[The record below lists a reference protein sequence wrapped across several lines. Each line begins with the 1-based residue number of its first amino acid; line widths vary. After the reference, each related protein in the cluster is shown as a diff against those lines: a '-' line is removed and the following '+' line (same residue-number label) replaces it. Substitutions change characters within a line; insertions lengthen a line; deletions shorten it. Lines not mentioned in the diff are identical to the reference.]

1 MTVKEVSRL
10 CGVSVRTLH
19 YYDEIGLLRPE
30 SLSGAGY
37 RIYGEGELILL
48 QQILFFRELGFSL
61 KEIRAIMQ
69 NPSFDAKEALE
80 KQRTLLE
87 MKRER
92 ISGLIRLVDQTLK
105 GEQPMS
111 FREFDQSKI
120 EEARMQYA
128 AEAKERWGNT
138 PAYAQS
144 EQKTKGYTKEDWNR
158 IQAEAAELF
167 KGLAAHMEQGP
178 CAPEAQALIGQWQAH
193 ITRYYYDCTDEIL
206 AGLGQ
211 MYRADS
217 RFAENIDQY
226 GRGLADF
233 MSDAIAHYTK
243 NKTQ

>member
-30 SLSGAGY
+30 RLSGAGY
-37 RIYGEGELILL
+37 RVYGEGELLLL

-105 GEQPMS
+105 GEQLMS
-111 FREFDQSKI
+111 FKEFDQSKI
-120 EEARMQYA
+120 ERARAQYA
-128 AEAKERWGNT
+128 VEAKERWGNT

-158 IQAEAAELF
+158 IQDEAAELF
-167 KGLAAHMEQGP
+167 KDLAAHMEQGP
-178 CAPEAQALIGQWQAH
+178 SAPETQALIGQWQAH
-193 ITRYYYDCTDEIL
+193 ITRYYYDCTDAIL
-206 AGLGQ
+206 AGLGH
-211 MYRADS
+211 MYREDR

-226 GRGLADF
+226 GCGLADF
-233 MSDAIAHYTK
+233 MSEAIALHTK
-243 NKTQ
+243 NKM